1 MLFYLDQI
9 RTIINDFQIFTFSL
23 TGELLSELS
32 IQWEGK
38 LNERPRIRFAR
49 NFNDTLYL
57 ACMAN
62 NCVLLVDHSGVI
74 KHIAGEGYGR
84 SYVQF
89 TQPAGL
95 TVDSQGNFI
104 IAGKTKFCYFNYF
117 DTSLYSVGLWILF
130 ADFLNL
136 KRPYRFQRLYNVLK
150 KILKTNFK
158 DSKSNRFLHFSSRG
172 EPRGQ
177 VQLSSAIKRPA
188 DCYLTDSGHFYT
200 CLLNGT
206 VRIFT
211 LSKSSHN

>member
-23 TGELLSELS
+23 NGELLSELS
-32 IQWEGK
+32 IQWEEK

-62 NCVLLVDHSGVI
+62 HCVLLVDHSGNI

-84 SYVQF
+84 SHVQF

-104 IAGKTKFCYFNYF
+104 IAGKTKFNYF
-117 DTSLYSVGLWILF
+117 DKLE
-130 ADFLNL
+130 L
-136 KRPYRFQRLYNVLK
+136 K
-150 KILKTNFK
+150 
-158 DSKSNRFLHFSSRG
+158 
-172 EPRGQ
+172 
-177 VQLSSAIKRPA
+177 
-188 DCYLTDSGHFYT
+188 
-200 CLLNGT
+200 
-206 VRIFT
+206 
-211 LSKSSHN
+211 